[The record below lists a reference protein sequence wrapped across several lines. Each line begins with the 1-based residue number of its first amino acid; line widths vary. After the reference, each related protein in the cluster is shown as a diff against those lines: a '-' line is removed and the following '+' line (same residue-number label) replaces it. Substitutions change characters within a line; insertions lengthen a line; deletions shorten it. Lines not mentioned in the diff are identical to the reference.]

1 MADGID
7 REELRRL
14 VRDVLRSS
22 LSAQSAGRG
31 EQSSNLLDAM
41 RQAVLPGGSGVV
53 AVSDDLDHFA
63 IAIVHASSHE
73 DLKAA
78 IMSGRLK
85 FRSNSSAKASAGRTD
100 APAQGGLFRID
111 QGMLT
116 ETRLAEI
123 GKSHT
128 KIILGPEVVVTPLA
142 RDRARELKLEL
153 VRSKP

>member
-7 REELRRL
+7 REELRKL

-22 LSAQSAGRG
+22 MPAAA
-31 EQSSNLLDAM
+31 EPSNPVEAM
-41 RQAVLPGGSGVV
+41 RQAVLPGHSGLV
-53 AVSDDLDHFA
+53 AVDDDLNRFA
-63 IAIVHASSHE
+63 QTIVQAAEHE

-85 FRSNSSAKASAGRTD
+85 FTNHTQPKPSAGSPRNPHTAD
-100 APAQGGLFRID
+100 GSFRLD
-111 QGMLT
+111 RGMLS
-116 ETRLAEI
+116 ETRVAEI

-128 KIILGPEVVVTPLA
+128 KIILGPDVVVTPLA
-142 RDRARELKLEL
+142 RDRARELKLQL